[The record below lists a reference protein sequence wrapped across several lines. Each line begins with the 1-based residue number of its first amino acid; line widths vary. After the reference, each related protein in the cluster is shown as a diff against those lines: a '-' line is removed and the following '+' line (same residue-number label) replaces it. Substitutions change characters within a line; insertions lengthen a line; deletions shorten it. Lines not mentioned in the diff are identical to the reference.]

1 MVAEKSFRVDDL
13 PMDRR
18 TTGLKRPNVEQGFLG
33 RSSSPQAVFERRDVD
48 PTSPVFK
55 RRHGSV
61 RKTNTQPNL
70 LGITSTAL
78 SGSQSKANH
87 VGDVRVDRDFYAS
100 SPTSGIHLKADKE
113 WTLIF
118 SVALTAPTSTIA
130 DQGFPV
136 FQFLIPGETPD
147 VKTGIRAYII
157 YDGSSSF
164 SLKLYDSAHT
174 SGGVV
179 THTIGGAGNYHIA
192 VMRHTDD
199 KISFYSNDV
208 GDDDP
213 GELSDKSGSTF
224 FAGGD
229 GTGTELAFLGQ
240 VPTAAAANS
249 FDTVVLANAMLYDT
263 AMTAVQIN
271 GVEADTTPADV
282 SAIKLL
288 WHETFNNGGDLLTYE
303 DSAQSVTTNSYL
315 APTLPTASD
324 SAIHFGGKGT
334 AEIPYYLD
342 FDIFYWTPGA
352 QSVSL
357 EWIFQIELT
366 LPAILEDATVFEFE
380 RLCRLEIYTTGGN
393 KRFKATLHTDNDTAG
408 AVVAY
413 SGADLAGGQ
422 TYQLFIGRSA
432 DEDSYIQL
440 GVNTTPTGSRATA
453 DLANP
458 LLYDYKDSLN
468 FIIGA
473 GTSTVTPSPF
483 RGKIKRF
490 VFTESSTLQW
500 HEKRDSIFY
509 YDDSSIVGD
518 ELRDLG
524 PRSIHGVLGTR
535 IDATAPEYTEGPIP
549 GGSYVAATGGY
560 TFTNFSP
567 DITYTGRIKKAIL
580 KDVTAQRVG
589 DRAFFVSNQQAYIAN
604 DTDKTFRPLGLPR
617 PATKVS
623 CIPTGIGPIDGVVA
637 YGYRWVTKD
646 GTPGPT
652 FRLDPL
658 DARGSVNVFLGAVNG
673 KLPPDSPFGLTWG
686 ECQGSNEGDPP
697 GRGDASASTNES
709 FVFFDK
715 KQGAEAT
722 RLLHDTTA
730 GNDKTITAEVAL
742 RLPEVGDI
750 NVQEEVWEQGVER
763 VKSSGVCT
771 FARNENQKFKEWGSN
786 DEHTWMFA
794 FRYDAGPSPEGQ
806 GGNHQVLFGVGSPN
820 QSYYAG
826 GRHYRCPKLMV
837 SIQPASNEFY
847 PDTSHSSGTPTKTV
861 SLVVQRWKAGGSKH
875 ATADNKLKHEVFNYA
890 FIDGRDYC
898 VIVRRAASLTGG
910 QGLGQDLVVS
920 IFDKQEEEA
929 AAGKGWVAGWG
940 REMYSGGN
948 NVAQR
953 TSNFWAGYTGN
964 KQDTYVFWGCMRQQG
979 RASKVRGRGIRQT
992 GGACYWGEKGIYL
1005 PAMPGGTRWYHSRY
1019 WYKDFPFPVYARNV
1033 LKRYGA
1039 RNGPLKDKLKSDIA
1053 WCPDSSVSYEDG
1065 GWDSAA
1071 GSSGMSIPFFDGQ
1084 RASGKVNLRPRFLE
1098 LGNTPLFCWGY
1109 DATDLTPN
1117 LNKIP
1122 FWLAWS
1128 NRNEGSI
1135 AWGVGD
1141 SIRGEIGKRKWYTGS
1156 QTKLFT
1162 DFKTKIDLSQW
1173 TWFTFVLTHFL
1184 APNSATALSVYFE
1197 RIFIDGNSGE
1207 WGAKSWAAGNALY
1220 KADNATGNTNELFC
1234 VGSPDTGADKG
1245 LDSKYQV
1252 EFAEAR
1258 VWDGDYYKAP
1268 DASGG
1273 KGTHKFEYLNS
1284 RVPPPLWDRMWHYGR
1299 FAFLDTNDP
1308 DDPDTATAMD
1318 NKGLF
1323 DSTPTG
1329 SASQQLGPDGITIQN
1344 GAEVVDSSSSNN
1356 RSTNPPP
1363 KSSYTAFPTVPPLDD
1378 IRGIEIFRTNVVP
1391 VEEFFID
1398 PKTKEPGTRPN
1409 PYAIVDAWRVAR
1421 SAPLRYV
1428 AEIPRGTT
1436 HYLDTASDA
1445 GLGAKLDLESGQIV
1459 RNPNGAF
1466 EWAGHIGLFNED
1478 IARIYFSESPTA
1490 WDSYPKSMVFD
1501 LPLREFGPVQA
1512 GAELASGDARKSRA
1526 LVLGKSWGA
1535 FIDGSPTA
1543 PQANSLGGGVGASN
1557 TRCLVVE
1564 QGIAYAYNGTLWAI
1578 SGTGQV
1584 EDIGLPVLDLLPD
1597 PDSTRLSVS
1606 STLSSLFVINE
1617 SSGLCLRYHFAQRQW
1632 YVEDRYAYSVTDIT
1646 GADNWVH
1653 LSGYPAAGNTS
1664 AFQDDVESGTPA
1676 LTDSA
1681 PLTVSSYDNDTNT
1694 LVIAS
1699 NLESTIK
1706 VGQRLLLTAT
1716 AGGSNV
1722 KNSPLVRQ
1730 VVKVST
1736 VTYSNPNSSI
1746 VVDAISGSGGLALDD
1761 TDTNG
1766 ETYVYHAVPG
1776 VGEWGTMLDTG
1787 QFGLQGNL
1795 KHVDVGISAGDRWFI
1810 SFDASDF
1817 AKHPT
1822 DRTGFDAAESLPTHL
1837 VDSDGDGASARW
1849 GANNTQR
1856 MERLIIWAP
1865 SAESHELTEVVAN
1878 YTAG

>member
-1 MVAEKSFRVDDL
+1 MAAEKSFRVDDL

-87 VGDVRVDRDFYAS
+87 VGDVRVDRDFHDTL
-100 SPTSGIHLKADKE
+100 PADKQ
-113 WTLIF
+113 WTIIF
-118 SVALTAPTSTIA
+118 SVSLTEPTSKLA

-136 FQFLIPGETPD
+136 LQLLRPAEAVADDKGLR
-147 VKTGIRAYII
+147 VYII
-157 YDGSSSF
+157 YDGTAGSNHF
-164 SLKLYDSAHT
+164 SLKLFDSNH
-174 SGGVV
+174 SNGVV
-179 THTIGGAGNYHIA
+179 THTIGGAGDYHIGL
-192 VMRHTDD
+192 VRDTDD
-199 KISFYSNDV
+199 KIGFYKNTV
-208 GDDDP
+208 GATSA
-213 GELSDKSGSTF
+213 GSAVSKSGSAF
-224 FAGGD
+224 FDASGD
-229 GTGTELAFLGQ
+229 GAGTELSFLGQ

-249 FDTVVLANAMLYDT
+249 FDTVVLANAMLYE
-263 AMTAVQIN
+263 AEMTAAQIFT
-271 GVEADTTPADV
+271 VESDVPPADV
-282 SAIKLL
+282 GSNELL
-288 WHETFNNGGDLLTYE
+288 WYESFNNGGDLLTYT
-303 DSAQSVTTNSYL
+303 DGATTNSYL

-324 SAIHFGGKGT
+324 STIHFGGKGT

-366 LPAILEDATVFEFE
+366 LPAVLEDATVFEFE
-380 RLCRLEIYTTGGN
+380 RLCRLEIYTTGSD
-393 KRFKATLHTDNDTAG
+393 KRFKATLHTDNKTAG
-408 AVVAY
+408 SVVAY
-413 SGADLAGGQ
+413 SGANLAAGQ

-432 DEDSYIQL
+432 AENSYIQL

-453 DLANP
+453 ALEDP
-458 LLYDYKDSLN
+458 LLYNYKDSLN

-490 VFTESSTLQW
+490 VFTESSALQW

-623 CIPTGIGPIDGVVA
+623 CVPTGIGPIDGVVA

-658 DARGSVNVFLGAVNG
+658 DARGSVNVFLGAVDG

-686 ECQGSNEGDPP
+686 ECEGTNDPATSRGTASNS
-697 GRGDASASTNES
+697 RNES
-709 FVFFDK
+709 FVFFDRK
-715 KQGAEAT
+715 TGATTT
-722 RLLHDTTA
+722 RLLHDEA
-730 GNDKTITAEVAL
+730 PGNDKRVTPEVAF

-750 NVQEEVWEQGVER
+750 DINEEIWEQGVQR
-763 VKSSGVCT
+763 RTKTGVGT
-771 FARNENQKFKEWGSN
+771 LARNENQEFKEWGPG

-794 FRYDAGPSPEGQ
+794 IKYDAAVAFPHFEKTYSRQ
-806 GGNHQVLFGVGSPN
+806 ILFGVGNPKQRYKTGTN
-820 QSYYAG
+820 A
-826 GRHYRCPKLMV
+826 HYRCPKLLV
-837 SIQPASNEFY
+837 SIQPLSSNY
-847 PDTSHSSGTPTKTV
+847 PSDTSWSRDPTSTTHAQPCL
-861 SLVVQRWKAGGSKH
+861 SLVVQRWKYSGGNH
-875 ATADNKLKHEVFNYA
+875 QYADDKLKHAVFNYA
-890 FIDGRDYC
+890 FVDGRDYC
-898 VIVRRAASLTGG
+898 VIVRRSNKGN
-910 QGLGQDLVVS
+910 DLLVS
-920 IFDKQEEEA
+920 IFDKQEEDA
-929 AAGKGWVAGWG
+929 VAGKGWTAGWG
-940 REMYSGGN
+940 REQFSGTPTN
-948 NVAQR
+948 TVR
-953 TSNFWAGYTGN
+953 RSTNFWAGSSG
-964 KQDTYVFWGCMRQQG
+964 
-979 RASKVRGRGIRQT
+979 SKVMDYVMWGGMRHQGKQTLTMARGVRATHQPCQWHT
-992 GGACYWGEKGIYL
+992 WLTPLA
-1005 PAMPGGTRWYHSRY
+1005 AGTRWYHARY
-1019 WYKDFPFPVYARNV
+1019 WYEDFPFTALKDKV
-1033 LKRYGA
+1033 LLRYGA
-1039 RNGPLKDKLKSDIA
+1039 RTGPLKQNLKSDIA
-1053 WCPDSSVSYEDG
+1053 WCPDSSQSLEDA
-1065 GWDSAA
+1065 GWDTAPGANMGIYFYDAQKAA
-1071 GSSGMSIPFFDGQ
+1071 SKIKLELQ
-1084 RASGKVNLRPRFLE
+1084 FLE
-1098 LGNTPLFCWGY
+1098 QGNTPIFCWGY
-1109 DATDLTPN
+1109 DATESSFT
-1117 LNKIP
+1117 LNKVP

-1141 SIRGEIGKRKWYTGS
+1141 HIRGEIGRRKWYSGS
-1156 QTKLFT
+1156 GTKLFA
-1162 DFKTKIDLSQW
+1162 DFKPEIDLSQW
-1173 TWFTFVLTHFL
+1173 TWFTFVLRHSLRAGST
-1184 APNSATALSVYFE
+1184 TALDVVFE
-1197 RIFIDGNSGE
+1197 RLFIDGNTSEERGFVD
-1207 WGAKSWAAGNALY
+1207 AWAARDEAVSGG
-1220 KADNATGNTNELFC
+1220 KADNNSTNELFC
-1234 VGSPDTGADKG
+1234 VGAPDTGTNQG
-1245 LDSKYQV
+1245 LDSKYQLEV
-1252 EFAEAR
+1252 AEVR
-1258 VWDGDYYKAP
+1258 VWDGEYYR
-1268 DASGG
+1268 SQSG
-1273 KGTHKFEYLNS
+1273 KGKHKFDYLNS
-1284 RVPPPLWDRMWHYGR
+1284 RVPPPLWDKMWYYAR

-1318 NKGLF
+1318 TKGLF
-1323 DSTPTG
+1323 ASTSGTATG
-1329 SASQQLGPDGITIQN
+1329 QQVGPDGITIQN
-1344 GAEVVDSSSSNN
+1344 NAEVVDNVLSNN
-1356 RSTNPPP
+1356 RTVDPPP

-1391 VEEFFID
+1391 VID
-1398 PKTKEPGTRPN
+1398 KFPGTNRPN
-1409 PYAIVDAWRVAR
+1409 PHAVVDAWRVAR
-1421 SAPLRYV
+1421 TAPLYYV

-1436 HYLDTASDA
+1436 HYLDTASDE

-1543 PQANSLGGGVGASN
+1543 PQANSLGGGVGATN

-1646 GADNWVH
+1646 GTDNWVH

-1681 PLTVSSYDNDTNT
+1681 PLTVSSYNNGTDT

-1699 NLESTIK
+1699 DLTSTIK

-1716 AGGSNV
+1716 AGGSSV

-1730 VVKVST
+1730 VVTVVS
-1736 VTYSNPNSSI
+1736 VTYTSSSSI
-1746 VVDAISGSGGLALDD
+1746 KVDSLSLDA
-1761 TDTNG
+1761 TDAGG

-1795 KHVDVGISAGDRWFI
+1795 KHVDVGISAGDRWYI